1 MKLKTAVALATLL
14 YCGALVAQAPATAA
28 AAPTSD
34 QPPAPVPLDQNK
46 LSYALGFKLGLDM
59 IESKAPVDV
68 AMVVRG
74 VQDGFAKK
82 EPTIAREEMGKQLYA
97 LEFKMRGE
105 AETAYKKIA
114 GENQARSDK
123 FLMENKTKKNVV
135 ALPSGIQ
142 YRVIEEGNGARPT
155 AKSEVTVHY
164 RGSLISGQEFDS
176 SFARGVPAKFKLDQV
191 LPGWQEVLP
200 LMKVGDTWQVFLP
213 PSKAY
218 GADRAPR
225 AIGPNQALQFEIK
238 LLDVK

>member
-1 MKLKTAVALATLL
+1 MKLKIAVAFAAFSF
-14 YCGALVAQAPATAA
+14 CGSLMAQAPAAA
-28 AAPTSD
+28 AAPAPSD
-34 QPPAPVPLDQNK
+34 QPPAPVPLDKNK

-68 AMVVRG
+68 AQVVRG

-82 EPTIAREEMGKQLYA
+82 EPMIPREDMGKQLYA
-97 LEFKMRGE
+97 LEYKMRSE
-105 AETAYKKIA
+105 AEAAYKLIA
-114 GENQARSDK
+114 AENQARSDK
-123 FLMENKTKKNVV
+123 FLLENKGKKNVV
-135 ALPSGIQ
+135 TLPSGIQ

>member
-1 MKLKTAVALATLL
+1 MKLKIAVAFAAFSF
-14 YCGALVAQAPATAA
+14 CGSLMAQAPAAA
-28 AAPTSD
+28 AAPAPSD
-34 QPPAPVPLDQNK
+34 QPPAPVPLDKNK

-68 AMVVRG
+68 AQVVRG
-74 VQDGFAKK
+74 VQDGFAKN
-82 EPTIAREEMGKQLYA
+82 EPKIPREDMGKQLYA
-97 LEFKMRGE
+97 LEYKMRSE
-105 AETAYKKIA
+105 AEAAYKLIA
-114 GENQARSDK
+114 AENQARSDK
-123 FLMENKTKKNVV
+123 FLLENKGKKNVV
-135 ALPSGIQ
+135 TLPSGIQ